1 MPGLSIGDLLLE
13 QRSFRHSKV
22 WIWVSFAYIAG
33 AIVVTNLLI
42 IACLAWLKG
51 VCCLLSQAHS

>member
-1 MPGLSIGDLLLE
+1 
-13 QRSFRHSKV
+13 V